1 MNAELTPATIVRE
14 LVATEIH
21 RRRLLGM
28 LETAVGRP
36 VLDPGVFR
44 YSHLTTVVDI
54 PGHRREAA
62 FGEGFNL
69 SDEAVE
75 VLLAAAFERG
85 R

>member
-1 MNAELTPATIVRE
+1 MNAELTPETIVRE

-28 LETAVGRP
+28 LETAVGKS

-44 YSHLTTVVDI
+44 YSHLIRTANIEEGV
-54 PGHRREAA
+54 A

-69 SDEAVE
+69 PAEAVE
-75 VLLAAAFERG
+75 ILLAAAFERG